1 MIILKDFKSCVLE
14 VRILMGLRVRL
25 AEVRIV
31 KDLGASDGWRARSR
45 EKDENKFLGG
55 KRYTPPRVLFVPFAA
70 ALGKR
75 VAGKGLRL
83 DAASTASTFADC
95 GLEVVLF
102 CVRRKWLARVARKG
116 FCRE

>member
-1 MIILKDFKSCVLE
+1 VLILKSFKCFVLE
-14 VRILMGLRVRL
+14 VHILMGLWRCFP
-25 AEVRIV
+25 EVRIV
-31 KDLGASDGWRARSR
+31 KDLVASDEWRARSR

-55 KRYTPPRVLFVPFAA
+55 KRYTPPRVLFV
-70 ALGKR
+70 R